1 MVFAPGLEG
10 AFVYDDLRLVARAPA
25 SQSIGAAFERF
36 LEPLYAFEDPGA
48 DVQRGLWRPLTSA
61 TFALGRTLGGGEP
74 FAYHLISLALHLVA
88 ALLLMR

>member
-25 SQSIGAAFERF
+25 SQSIGAAFDRF

-48 DVQRGLWRPLTSA
+48 DVQRGLGARSLQRRSRSA
-61 TFALGRTLGGGEP
+61 AP
-74 FAYHLISLALHLVA
+74 SA
-88 ALLLMR
+88 AGSPSPTT